1 MKIEIAN
8 PPLFDEILK
17 VFPKAAGPGVIFA
30 WGDTIFNPSGIEI
43 PPALLAH
50 EEVHGHRQR
59 NLSYDSVS
67 SNVEEWWQKYLADPE
82 FRYNEE
88 LHAHAAELNSLK
100 RSVKDRNQ
108 RARLMQATA
117 VRLLAPLYSYGV
129 PKSLNQAIADLRFV
143 VERK

>member
-8 PPLFDEILK
+8 PPMFDEILK

-30 WGDTIFNPSGIEI
+30 WGDTIFNPSGILI

-50 EEVHGHRQR
+50 EEVHGCRQLTR
-59 NLSYDSVS
+59 HDQVKQ
-67 SNVEEWWQKYLADPE
+67 WWAEYLADPE

-100 RSVKDRNQ
+100 RSIKDRNQ